1 MAAFNDEL
9 WDSAFSAVKEQFQ
22 ISSLFREQVEGIKA
36 FIEKSSNVF
45 VTLPTGYG
53 KSLIYQCLPIVADCL
68 NGRPRGTSTL
78 VVILP
83 LQALMKDQVESLQ
96 NLGIP
101 AVALIDDVCED
112 PEILQQVKNGV
123 YTHVFGSP
131 ECLLSSKA
139 WRNIFS
145 CSSFREHLIGVAIDE
160 AHCIAQWYVS
170 VILRVYTLFK
180 PPIIF

>member
-53 KSLIYQCLPIVADCL
+53 KSLIYQCLLIVADCL
-68 NGRPRGTSTL
+68 NGRPCGTSTL
-78 VVILP
+78 VVISP

-112 PEILQQVKNGV
+112 PEILQQVKKWRIYACV
-123 YTHVFGSP
+123 WFPRVFTVIKSM
-131 ECLLSSKA
+131 EKHFQLL
-139 WRNIFS
+139 F
-145 CSSFREHLIGVAIDE
+145 
-160 AHCIAQWYVS
+160 VS
-170 VILRVYTLFK
+170 GTFDRRGY
-180 PPIIF
+180 